1 MQLTRRGRLTVTM
14 SVTVVLLA
22 GITAY
27 VLARTSVGTALGV
40 PVAPPPCTITVGGE
54 TRDWS
59 REQAMTATTVAGV
72 GVRIEATVNGVAA
85 AVEAALAGDSADVA
99 MDPTAARAV
108 YRALPDRASP
118 RPDSVA
124 LARALLGYEGRAL
137 TCTMASFGL
146 GGGPP
151 REDPGPLGLTARAE
165 TLRLAMREVFGKQTL
180 GGFEPKGVASGHI
193 DGSAH
198 YEGRAID
205 VFFRPV
211 TAANQA
217 RGWAQA
223 TWAVAHAERL
233 AVATVIFDRSVWSA
247 RGSVSGWRDYHYPGG
262 PTENPILL
270 HEDHVHVDVV
280 EGG

>member
-1 MQLTRRGRLTVTM
+1 MQLTRRGRLTVTV
-14 SVTVVLLA
+14 SVVVVLLA
-22 GITAY
+22 VITAY
-27 VLARTSVGTALGV
+27 VLTRTSVGTALGV
-40 PVAPPPCTITVGGE
+40 PVAPPPCTVTVDGA
-54 TRDWS
+54 TREWS

-72 GVRIEATVNGVAA
+72 GLRIGASVNGVAA
-85 AVEAALAGDSADVA
+85 AVEAALASNQDTA

-108 YRALPDRASP
+108 YRALPDRATP
-118 RPDSVA
+118 RPGSVL

-137 TCTMASFGL
+137 TCTAASFGL
-146 GGGPP
+146 GDGPP
-151 REDPGPLGLTARAE
+151 REDPGPSGLTPRAE
-165 TLRLAMREVFGKQTL
+165 AVRVAVREVFGKQIL
-180 GGFEPKGVASGHI
+180 GGFEPKGVDTGHI

-211 TAANQA
+211 TPEHQR

-223 TWAVAHAERL
+223 AWAVAHAEQL
-233 AVATVIFDRSVWSA
+233 SVATVIFDRAIWSA
-247 RGSVSGWRDYHYPGG
+247 RHSVSGWRDYEHPGG
-262 PTENPILL
+262 PTDNPILL